1 MATGNPNRPYAL
13 DSFDL
18 RILAVLQEEGDIDNR
33 ALARRVSLSPAPCLR
48 RVRRLRQD
56 GVIRQVVALL
66 DAGQLGLGVEVFA
79 FVTLETQRAAA
90 GAQFEQL
97 LRRRPEVVE
106 CVRLSGSYDYL
117 LRVAVG
123 SLDAYTAFLDRQLLA
138 VPGVR
143 GVNSSFSLGVLKR
156 TTALPLPA
164 ARRTPHARRAPAQ
177 ASKG

>member
-1 MATGNPNRPYAL
+1 MATGSSVRSYAL

-56 GVIRQVVALL
+56 GVIRQTVALL

-79 FVTLETQRAAA
+79 FVTLETQRAAT

-123 SLDAYTAFLDRQLLA
+123 SLDAYSAFLDKQLLA